1 MPMSKSANTG
11 RKAAPTAL
19 RIIGGQGTRK
29 DGTPTDS
36 GGRPIPETPNFA
48 RSAPEK
54 PAHLKGDAEWLW
66 DRVVDQLETIGLLKP
81 IDGPSLEVMCETFA
95 RWRDAVR
102 QRNQHGALGKNSQG
116 VVAAPWVG
124 IEERASKEFRAWCAE
139 YGITPAA
146 ESNLKAESG
155 AHGSADDI
163 F

>member
-1 MPMSKSANTG
+1 MES
-11 RKAAPTAL
+11 
-19 RIIGGQGTRK
+19 
-29 DGTPTDS
+29 
-36 GGRPIPETPNFA
+36 
-48 RSAPEK
+48 
-54 PAHLKGDAEWLW
+54 
-66 DRVVDQLETIGLLKP
+66 IGLLKP

-102 QRNQHGALGKNSQG
+102 QRQQHGALGKNSQG

-146 ESNLKAESG
+146 EKNIKQESG
-155 AHGSADDI
+155 AADGGENP